1 MKVLGVDCGGSH
13 LSCALVED
21 KKIVE
26 RTTMETD
33 ARSFGA
39 MLPGLADALRGF
51 CRRNSIAIDSCAGL
65 AIGLP
70 VVFAPGTGE
79 VPSVLNKY
87 RDLPDINL
95 EAWGR
100 QELQLPVRLENDAR
114 MALLGEQ
121 WAGAAVG
128 AQDVVMVTLGTG
140 IGGAVM
146 LQGEMVNSRYGQAGC
161 LGGHLTVNYRGR
173 RCSCGAV
180 GCAEAE
186 ASTAVLPEICR
197 EMPGF
202 PGSLLAQ
209 EAVLNFETVFRCK
222 DRGDETAAAV
232 VEHCIEVWSALAV
245 TLIHAYGP
253 EVILFG
259 GAVMIR
265 GEEVLQ
271 PIREFVG
278 RHIWRTTRGIPRVAA
293 ATLGSE
299 AALFGAEAMFERKVS
314 EKRIQLR

>member
-1 MKVLGVDCGGSH
+1 MRVLGVDCGGSH
-13 LSCALVED
+13 LSCALVEN
-21 KKIVE
+21 KRIVE

-33 ARSFGA
+33 ARSFAA
-39 MLPGLADALRGF
+39 MLPGLAAALRGL
-51 CRRNSIAIDSCAGL
+51 CQRNSVAIDACAGL

-70 VVFAPGTGE
+70 VVFAHGTGE
-79 VPSVLNKY
+79 VLSILNKY
-87 RDLPDINL
+87 TDLPRLDL
-95 EAWGR
+95 AAWGM
-100 QELQLPVRLENDAR
+100 QELQLRVRFENDAR
-114 MALLGEQ
+114 MALRGEQ
-121 WAGAAVG
+121 YAGAAAG

-146 LQGEMVNSRYGQAGC
+146 LQGEMLNSRYGQAGC
-161 LGGHLTVNYRGR
+161 LGGHLTVNYHGR
-173 RCSCGAV
+173 RCSCGAI

-197 EMPGF
+197 EMHGF
-202 PGSLLAQ
+202 TDSLLAH
-209 EAVLNFETVFRCK
+209 EEILNFETVFRCK

-232 VEHCIEVWSALAV
+232 VQHCIEVWSALAV

-259 GAVMIR
+259 GGVMRR

-278 RHIWRTTRGIPRVAA
+278 KHIWKTTRGVPRVAA

-299 AALFGAEAMFERKVS
+299 AALFGAEAMFERES
-314 EKRIQLR
+314 E